1 MIQMIES
8 TATAKPRKRATAKPS
23 SRPASAKQ
31 KLTLY
36 VSVEAAQRLAVHATM
51 TGSDRSAVI
60 EAMIRDQLRRFVV
73 ADRERAKSAGQLD
86 LAEEE
91 DRASVA

>member
-1 MIQMIES
+1 MIQMTES
-8 TATAKPRKRATAKPS
+8 TAPAKSRKRPAVKTS
-23 SRPASAKQ
+23 GRPGAPKQ

-60 EAMIRDQLRRFVV
+60 EAMIREQLRRFVV
-73 ADRERAKSAGQLD
+73 ADRAKSTDQATEVSS
-86 LAEEE
+86 A
-91 DRASVA
+91 A

>member
-8 TATAKPRKRATAKPS
+8 TAPAKVRKRASVKTS
-23 SRPASAKQ
+23 SRPAADKQ

-51 TGSDRSAVI
+51 TGSDRSAVV
-60 EAMIRDQLRRFVV
+60 EAMIREQLRRFVV
-73 ADRERAKSAGQLD
+73 SDRAKPSDPVVQEVSAI
-86 LAEEE
+86 
-91 DRASVA
+91 

>member
-8 TATAKPRKRATAKPS
+8 PAPAKPRKRATVKTA
-23 SRPASAKQ
+23 SRPAAAKQ

-60 EAMIRDQLRRFVV
+60 EAMIREQLRRFVV
-73 ADRERAKSAGQLD
+73 ADRAKPSDPVVQEVSAT
-86 LAEEE
+86 
-91 DRASVA
+91 